1 MSLFRAIGRNLKTS
15 LGIQNHNGFN
25 FKTLVRSSTF
35 FKMSFWGKWFFKGKL
50 SFKYPET
57 LIWRL
62 GVSVPFQYASL
73 SPAISRAKDQL
84 LFFVVKLNQSW
95 TTTSTRYSVL
105 NNGVKRYLKIYLHVI
120 ITMCKYENGSLLLW
134 NCTNWIENWMLFSKR
149 LKPIIFGYTTPFGIP
164 MMHNGSMD

>member
-1 MSLFRAIGRNLKTS
+1 MPFSKYNVAEESIFLK
-15 LGIQNHNGFN
+15 
-25 FKTLVRSSTF
+25 
-35 FKMSFWGKWFFKGKL
+35 KGKYYISL
-50 SFKYPET
+50 LK
-57 LIWRL
+57 RL
-62 GVSVPFQYASL
+62 FGRCVSASHSNMHL

-149 LKPIIFGYTTPFGIP
+149 LKPIVFGYTTPFGAWCT
-164 MMHNGSMD
+164 MD

>member
-1 MSLFRAIGRNLKTS
+1 MVFISKPMGVLSKKKKKWKTIDLFSNVLPFWKYIVVEKG
-15 LGIQNHNGFN
+15 
-25 FKTLVRSSTF
+25 F
-35 FKMSFWGKWFFKGKL
+35 FKKEKVLFKC
-50 SFKYPET
+50 PET
-57 LIWRL
+57 LIWTPC
-62 GVSVPFQYASL
+62 VSVPFQYASL

-149 LKPIIFGYTTPFGIP
+149 LKPIVFGYTTPFGAWCT
-164 MMHNGSMD
+164 MD